1 MSKYASIEA
10 ARKELGDE
18 LVLRWINQR
27 VENNEY
33 RKTYNA
39 TKNEVNRQVRNDPRF
54 KALLNAAKA
63 KAKAK
68 SA

>member
-1 MSKYASIEA
+1 MKYTTIEA
-10 ARKELGDE
+10 ARKELGDA
-18 LVLRWINQR
+18 LILKWIDQR
-27 VENNEY
+27 IENDAY

-63 KAKAK
+63 KAKA
-68 SA
+68 S